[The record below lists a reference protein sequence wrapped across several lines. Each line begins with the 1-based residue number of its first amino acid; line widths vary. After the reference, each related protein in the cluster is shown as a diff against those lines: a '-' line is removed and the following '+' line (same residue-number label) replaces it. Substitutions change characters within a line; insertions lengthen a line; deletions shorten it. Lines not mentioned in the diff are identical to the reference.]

1 MKNLRFCLCLFFI
14 CFLKIELCNA
24 QDPSF
29 SQIDNT
35 LSYYHAS
42 NINLEGGAG
51 INMAHRRQWSKVLGG
66 FTTTWINGTIK
77 AEKKN
82 TSFGF
87 NFISDLE
94 GAALIQTQKIEIVCR
109 QQLKIRSIRF
119 RSIKSFTIGGYAGVE
134 RKSIDWSKLVFSD
147 QIDPVFGIYQPSSQ
161 LQPQIENTL
170 FYDCGISLTTSLSFK
185 ANNLRIPI
193 NIHTSVNHF
202 ISRGDESLQ
211 GIETQ
216 KPRLFVI
223 SATSTIQKNDFF
235 NTPLIKP
242 SFQWELQTKAHRIK
256 FGSLAGYISERAERA
271 FYVGMYYSTFV
282 NFRYRINASAIIPV
296 VGFEKQINNSV
307 FSFGYS
313 YDMILS
319 GLNVSQAGGIHE
331 ITMALSYVTKKT
343 RYKQGSNVFVKC
355 PDF

>member
-1 MKNLRFCLCLFFI
+1 MNILRFFLIVILLYLFYPKF
-14 CFLKIELCNA
+14 CNG

-42 NINLEGGAG
+42 NINIEGGAG
-51 INMAHRRQWSKVLGG
+51 INLAHRRQWSKVPGG
-66 FTTTWINGTIK
+66 FTSSWINGTIK

-87 NFISDLE
+87 NFISDQE
-94 GAALIQTQKIEIVCR
+94 GAALIQTQKIDLVCR
-109 QQLKIRSIRF
+109 QQLKIRSTRF

-161 LQPQIENTL
+161 IQPQEDNTL

-185 ANNLRIPI
+185 RNDLRIPI
-193 NIHTSVNHF
+193 NIHTSINHF

-282 NFRYRINASAIIPV
+282 NYRYHINASALIPV